1 MCALPRK
8 VILSGSDCF
17 HLVLDKHAHNY
28 RTGSNVMRIVFRT
41 REKPDVEKLNAQ
53 LNSSPLIQWLC
64 NIRLHSGGLFGRPY
78 WEYTGGNQHIPFL
91 EHQFEQPGILPAAI
105 LQRDLPLQ
113 QQHFIECDLVHYPD
127 HTSAI
132 VISWNHIL
140 LDGRGIGMLVQH
152 LNELYEGQPARP
164 MDVLFPPPEKKASW
178 PSYIRNMYR
187 VKSFIEKSSRAPVA
201 SVASGYG
208 KEPSQFHT
216 QLIQF
221 STEETALIQQQAVK
235 AGARFG
241 PNLFYLSSCAQAVRA
256 RLDEKNIQGPLW
268 IPIPY
273 DGRLRGA
280 FGPVIT
286 NTVAFLF
293 YRLERDQLQHL
304 PGTVSALQQQMTDQ
318 MRDKMPQRY
327 SMLLNMMRHIPLNLY
342 YFLVNRRG
350 KGAFASFL
358 YSSTGDSFNQLDR
371 FMGMPV
377 EHVTI
382 YPSPTFP
389 PGLTFSFLKHR
400 DALNI
405 NIAYSPD
412 IIPQAN
418 LQRLTVRLRQ
428 MLLGSGF
435 E

>member
-1 MCALPRK
+1 MPALPRK

-17 HLVLDKHAHNY
+17 HLVLDKHAHKY
-28 RTGSNVMRIVFRT
+28 GTGSNVMRIVFQSQ
-41 REKPDVEKLNAQ
+41 EKVAAQQLSVQLNA
-53 LNSSPLIQWLC
+53 SPLVQWLC

-78 WEYTGGNQHIPFL
+78 WEYTGGNQPIPFY
-91 EHQFEQPGILPAAI
+91 EHQYGQAGELPATL
-105 LQRDLPLQ
+105 LQRDLPLR

-127 HTSAI
+127 DTTAI

-140 LDGRGIGMLVQH
+140 LDGRGIGMLIQH
-152 LNELYEGQPARP
+152 LNELHEGQPARSV
-164 MDVLFPPPEKKASW
+164 DILFPPPEKKANW
-178 PSYIRNMYR
+178 PAYIRNMYR
-187 VKSFIEKSSRAPVA
+187 VKSFIEKSSRAPIA

-208 KEPSQFHT
+208 KEPSLFHT
-216 QLIQF
+216 QLVQF
-221 STEETALIQQQAVK
+221 SVEETACIQQQAAA

-241 PNLFYLSSCAQAVRA
+241 PNLFYLSCCAQAVRA
-256 RLDEKNIQGPLW
+256 RLDEKNIPGPFW

-293 YRLERDQLQHL
+293 YRLERDQLNQL
-304 PGTVSALQQQMTDQ
+304 STTVAALQQQMTDQ

-327 SMLLNMMRHIPLNLY
+327 SMLLSMMRHIPLNLY

-358 YSSTGDSFNQLDR
+358 YSSTGDSFNKTDR
-371 FMGMPV
+371 FMGFPV

-400 DALNI
+400 EALNI

-412 IIPQAN
+412 IVPQAD
-418 LQRLTVRLRQ
+418 LQLLIARLRQ
-428 MLLGSGF
+428 MLLGSGS